1 MGMLPG
7 LKAFIAAVFGGIG
20 SIPGAMLGGYVMGLI
35 ENYSKAYIS
44 STWANAI
51 VFGVLILI
59 LVFKPNGLFG
69 KNTKEKV

>member
-1 MGMLPG
+1 
-7 LKAFIAAVFGGIG
+7 
-20 SIPGAMLGGYVMGLI
+20 MGLI